1 MSPAIKKAL
10 RNSAL
15 LAIII
20 CALAIY
26 QGESLLTAVLS
37 LIFSF
42 AIMLPA
48 FWLSFRLTDKSRQKT
63 LNDN

>member
-1 MSPAIKKAL
+1 MSPVIKKAL

-15 LAIII
+15 LAVIIG
-20 CALAIY
+20 ALALY
-26 QGESLLTAVLS
+26 QGETLLTAVLS

-48 FWLSFRLTDKSRQKT
+48 FWLSFRLTDKTRKKP
-63 LNDN
+63 LKDD